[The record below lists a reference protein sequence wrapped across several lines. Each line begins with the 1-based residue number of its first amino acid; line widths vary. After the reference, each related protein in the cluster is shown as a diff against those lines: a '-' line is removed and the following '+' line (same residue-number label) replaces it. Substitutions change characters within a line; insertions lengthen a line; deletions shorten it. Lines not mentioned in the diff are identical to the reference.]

1 MYSKPEY
8 TTLRSTIGT
17 ITKEGGVLS
26 LWNGLLPRM
35 TRIIGEC
42 RGAGSTWSDRSCMS
56 HFLLRSWMHLTWSC
70 PLLLRSCHI
79 HPQLRA
85 HNLHGPSRR

>member
-8 TTLRSTIGT
+8 ATLRSTIGT

-42 RGAGSTWSDRSCMS
+42 RGAGSTWFDRSCVS
-56 HFLLRSWMHLTWSC
+56 HFLLRS
-70 PLLLRSCHI
+70 
-79 HPQLRA
+79 
-85 HNLHGPSRR
+85 